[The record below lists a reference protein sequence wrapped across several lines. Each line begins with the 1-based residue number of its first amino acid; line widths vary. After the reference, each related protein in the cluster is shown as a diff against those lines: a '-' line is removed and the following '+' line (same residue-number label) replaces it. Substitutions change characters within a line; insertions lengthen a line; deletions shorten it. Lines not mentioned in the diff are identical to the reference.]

1 MIFKAR
7 DKYFDLSQKPLI
19 MGILNITP
27 DSFSDGGKF
36 FTYDKALAHCE
47 KLVREGAD
55 IIDIGGESSRPGS
68 LPVSDD
74 EELDR
79 ILQTLRTL
87 RSRFDICLSIDTYK
101 PAVAEAVLAEG
112 ADMINDIF
120 GTDSD
125 EKLMKVI
132 AYHSA
137 GLCIM
142 HIKGTPADMQNKTE
156 YTDIVS
162 EVKAKLT
169 SSVSDAVKCGVG
181 IESIVIDPGIGFGKE
196 LEGNIRILHD
206 LDLFKEIN
214 RPVLIGTSRKSF
226 IGKILPAEPG
236 ERLIGTISSNVI
248 ALSKG
253 ASIFRVHDVKE
264 NKQAID
270 IAFEILKS

>member
-7 DKYFDLSQKPLI
+7 DKYFDLNQKPLI

-74 EELDR
+74 EELER

-120 GTDSD
+120 GTDPD

-132 AYHSA
+132 AHHSA

-162 EVKAKLT
+162 EVKAKLI
-169 SSVSDAVKCGVG
+169 SSVSAAVKCGVG

-206 LDLFKEIN
+206 LDQFKEIN

-226 IGKILPAEPG
+226 IGKILSAEPG